1 MQKVDMNQIVGTHHI
16 LFVCIDSLRYD
27 VALEEW
33 QNGGTPVL
41 NQYGPWRKCQA
52 AGNFTY
58 PSHQAMFAGFFPIE
72 EGIEETGDA
81 FFLRGHWH
89 GQKGAGGFVCVFG
102 RDMD

>member
-33 QNGGTPVL
+33 QNGGTPVWAVEEMSGGG
-41 NQYGPWRKCQA
+41 QFYISIPSGDVCRFFSHR
-52 AGNFTY
+52 GRNFGY
-58 PSHQAMFAGFFPIE
+58 
-72 EGIEETGDA
+72 EETGDA